1 MSGCDCSG
9 NSHYIGSL
17 STTMNTLPTSNYDV
31 FGGGFGS
38 NSGAF
43 ISGTQQQLQQPQQPE
58 QHQQQHQQ
66 HIEQPQHQQPQQISH
81 FTNQNNSI
89 SNINPMNQPATV
101 PQQPQTQPPLR
112 PKNIQNVPQV
122 EIKRHPVR
130 EAAAPAQQM
139 MKCPNPLNKNGLLL
153 VVLLIAGLA
162 WHEVIRVNIV
172 KSIKCGDGSSQY
184 YMYYAVVATVI
195 GAFLMF
201 K

>member
-9 NSHYIGSL
+9 NSHYMGSL
-17 STTMNTLPTSNYDV
+17 STTMNTLPTSSYDV
-31 FGGGFGS
+31 FGNSFGS

-43 ISGTQQQLQQPQQPE
+43 ITGTQQHQQQQPQQ
-58 QHQQQHQQ
+58 QQQQQ
-66 HIEQPQHQQPQQISH
+66 QQQPQQQQISH

-89 SNINPMNQPATV
+89 SNINPMNQPPTV

-122 EIKRHPVR
+122 EVKRHPVR
-130 EAAAPAQQM
+130 QPALNQPM

>member
-1 MSGCDCSG
+1 MSGCDCTG

-17 STTMNTLPTSNYDV
+17 STTMNTLPTSSYDV
-31 FGGGFGS
+31 FSNSFGS

-43 ISGTQQQLQQPQQPE
+43 ITGTQHHQQHHQQQQPQ
-58 QHQQQHQQ
+58 
-66 HIEQPQHQQPQQISH
+66 QQPQQISH

-122 EIKRHPVR
+122 EIKRHQVR
-130 EAAAPAQQM
+130 QPAPEPQV